1 MGKVQIA
8 EDKYKNKLQ
17 FAHLDCASAQNI
29 TTATQWD
36 TTSDRHVVITP
47 TSADAYVSVN
57 PFPDTI
63 TVTGISSFYNQIY
76 TANAANT
83 QYTGNTESD
92 AYFVKSSTQGWVI
105 KNDGGEEVKTIF
117 TGFGFG
123 DVPKIIKVITV
134 NNGNLKPD
142 AALTYSSA
150 GNVTP
155 DGTGS
160 GNSLGKLV
168 TFGSSYTTIVRAGE
182 YIGAS
187 ATVNVVSLGEL

>member
-47 TSADAYVSVN
+47 VSADAYV
-57 PFPDTI
+57 TI
-63 TVTGISSFYNQIY
+63 
-76 TANAANT
+76 
-83 QYTGNTESD
+83 D
-92 AYFVKSSTQGWVI
+92 
-105 KNDGGEEVKTIF
+105 
-117 TGFGFG
+117 
-123 DVPKIIKVITV
+123 
-134 NNGNLKPD
+134 D
-142 AALTYSSA
+142 AAT
-150 GNVTP
+150 TP
-155 DGTGS
+155 TGTGS